1 MLTLDVDTNG
11 LDAIAARLSAT
22 VESYVSKEARIPQ
35 TGLRRR
41 LFSRVED
48 GELLKIWVGG
58 KPVSPMKIGNPEVYI
73 GGVKVGRHNFPGSW
87 LGDVYSSGYEKIW
100 IRLHSKYYSRELYP
114 TIYRAG
120 DRGMARDHRFPVVR
134 AAIPVEQYMDAF
146 IRSNKGGLEY
156 AFLRDFEKAL
166 KAEVING

>member
-22 VESYVSKEARIPQ
+22 EKQVERAREKALKDTGERFLDRLESYVSKEARIPQ

-58 KPVSPMKIGNPEVYI
+58 KP
-73 GGVKVGRHNFPGSW
+73 
-87 LGDVYSSGYEKIW
+87 
-100 IRLHSKYYSRELYP
+100 
-114 TIYRAG
+114 
-120 DRGMARDHRFPVVR
+120 
-134 AAIPVEQYMDAF
+134 
-146 IRSNKGGLEY
+146 
-156 AFLRDFEKAL
+156 
-166 KAEVING
+166 